1 MLLQKKLGIDLENQK
16 QVVSDILDEL
26 LAEMPDDGTEN
37 ASLAR
42 KLVSAKRAKK
52 NPDFKKSNEISK
64 VETRVVVDDTERN
77 VAVADNV
84 DENRNA
90 VGRGPNKPGQIYR
103 IPKKVKVRPG
113 KRLFCPLKLPNFL
126 SVMVYF

>member
-1 MLLQKKLGIDLENQK
+1 MLLQRKLGIDLENQK

-42 KLVSAKRAKK
+42 KLVSAKKAKK
-52 NPDFKKSNEISK
+52 NPDGKKSNEISK
-64 VETRVVVDDTERN
+64 VETRVV
-77 VAVADNV
+77 

-90 VGRGPNKPGQIYR
+90 VGRGQNKPGEGYR
-103 IPKKVKVRPG
+103 IPKKVKVRLG
-113 KRLFCPLKLPNFL
+113 KRLFCLLRLPNFL
-126 SVMVYF
+126 SVMLYF